1 VTLNRIFE
9 EAKKRD
15 DYQHRTVFLQELEV
29 RKWEL
34 AKKANQLTQILKKE
48 EERTKSTS
56 K

>member
-1 VTLNRIFE
+1 VTLNQILDE
-9 EAKKRD
+9 SKKRD
-15 DYQHRTVFLQELEV
+15 DFQHRTVFLQELEV

-48 EERTKSTS
+48 EDRTKSTS